1 MYLNTYILMG
11 FYFLIG
17 TLIVINNSIAYDL
30 TFSLDTVNNIISI
43 KQLQKVI
50 RHHVMSNLDFYHL
63 LYSLT
68 IIIGRYINKVSLTEL
83 KMYSVKK

>member
-1 MYLNTYILMG
+1 MG

-30 TFSLDTVNNIISI
+30 TFSLDTLNNIISI

-50 RHHVMSNLDFYHL
+50 CHHVTSNLDFYHL
-63 LYSLT
+63 L
-68 IIIGRYINKVSLTEL
+68 
-83 KMYSVKK
+83 

>member
-1 MYLNTYILMG
+1 MCILTIIYFYIILMMG

-30 TFSLDTVNNIISI
+30 TFSLDTLNNIISI

-50 RHHVMSNLDFYHL
+50 RHHVASKLDLSF
-63 LYSLT
+63 
-68 IIIGRYINKVSLTEL
+68 V
-83 KMYSVKK
+83 VA